1 MIINGMG
8 NSGQKSKFRA
18 AAKACKGKKIV
29 AFRAC
34 MKTKLKK

>member
-1 MIINGMG
+1 MAKRKKGR
-8 NSGQKSKFRA
+8 SGKKARFRA
-18 AAKACKGKKIV
+18 AAKSCKGKKLG